1 MLKKLVAII
10 AVLGVLGGSAAWYL
24 LDRRSAGEPVVAI
37 VNSDEG
43 ELGKRVVDALEASGE
58 FTFGDTNAAAATV
71 ELPANFTTAV
81 ASLTT
86 AQPTRAEVAIAT
98 SDTNLADRLA
108 TAVTLQVRQVGI
120 DAALDPTA
128 AARKTF
134 SQLSI
139 SSQLLSAGVGAAK
152 SGAQQFADGVP
163 QLLGFL
169 QTARDGSGQ
178 LASAI
183 SELNRVVG
191 GASTQADS
199 LAETLTAT
207 GLTVR
212 STTEG
217 AAQLETGLTDVI
229 ALLRAL
235 PPIPQLTD
243 AITRLEALQGA
254 AHGVGDQLGGLSSTL
269 GQSVDPD
276 TDLGALLKSVVA
288 QFSSASG
295 QLSDGADQLATGL
308 ATLSDQGGAQL
319 TGVTDQLTAGVA
331 QLENVSTSVADLA
344 KKGLA
349 ATPNRNDAQQA
360 SVAATLSDPIAVD
373 RATRGHFELPGIAV
387 LLAVALAF
395 ATAALAVA
403 YIRLRKQLLAGAQ
416 QVDDEDERLA

>member
-1 MLKKLVAII
+1 MLKKVIAMIAI
-10 AVLGVLGGSAAWYL
+10 LGVLGGSATWYL
-24 LDRRSAGEPVVAI
+24 LDRRSTGEPVVAI

-43 ELGKRVVDALEASGE
+43 ELGKRVVTGLEESGE
-58 FTFGDTNAAAATV
+58 FTFGESSSATATV
-71 ELPANFTTAV
+71 ELPKDFSHAV
-81 ASLTT
+81 ASLATP
-86 AQPTRAEVAIAT
+86 QPTRAAVAITT
-98 SDTNLADRLA
+98 SDNDLADRLT
-108 TAVTLQVRQVGI
+108 TAVTAQVQQVGI

-128 AARKTF
+128 AARTTF
-134 SQLSI
+134 SQLTL
-139 SSQLLSAGVGAAK
+139 SSQLLGAGIGAAK
-152 SGAQQFADGVP
+152 SGAQQFADGIP

-183 SELNRVVG
+183 GELNRVVG
-191 GASTQADS
+191 GAATQADG
-199 LAETLTAT
+199 LAEALTGT

-229 ALLRAL
+229 ALLRSL
-235 PPIPQLTD
+235 PPIPQVST

-276 TDLGALLKSVVA
+276 TDLGALLKSVVT

-295 QLSDGADQLATGL
+295 QLSDGADQLAAGL

-331 QLENVSTSVADLA
+331 QLEKVSTSVADLA

-360 SVAATLSDPIAVD
+360 GVAATLSDPIAVD
-373 RATRGHFELPGIAV
+373 RSTANRFELPGIAV
-387 LLAVALAF
+387 LLAVALGF

-403 YIRLRKQLLAGAQ
+403 YLRLRRKLAGAQ
-416 QVDDEDERLA
+416 